1 MVPNMPSGT
10 VRGSEDNKCSEEQKR
25 SSHEQNRTLMNSIE
39 ECKKNTEAAAV
50 KADEKAP
57 ESEAKSDRQR
67 GDEALDLSW
76 ASWDP
81 FPAALPDALP
91 DFP

>member
-1 MVPNMPSGT
+1 MNVAPNMPSGT

-50 KADEKAP
+50 KAD
-57 ESEAKSDRQR
+57 RQR